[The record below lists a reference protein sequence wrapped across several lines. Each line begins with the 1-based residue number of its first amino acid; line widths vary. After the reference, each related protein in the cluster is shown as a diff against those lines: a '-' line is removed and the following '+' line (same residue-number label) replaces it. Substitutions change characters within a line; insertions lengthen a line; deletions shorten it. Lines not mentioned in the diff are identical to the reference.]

1 LSFPVGGW
9 PRLSGIP
16 RSDPEKY
23 GVAAERRP
31 GAEVEKQVERAVVAA
46 VGLEPLPEAPAG
58 ATRPA
63 LVAATTALAS
73 STFVSSL
80 AAAGR
85 RVRRCQHRANS

>member
-9 PRLSGIP
+9 PRLSQWVLAHQLLGE
-16 RSDPEKY
+16 R
-23 GVAAERRP
+23 ERRD
-31 GAEVEKQVERAVVAA
+31 GVEPQQVERAVGAA